1 LDVRVFD
8 EVSAGERQYG
18 RNNRIAVGRLLLHR
32 ERRASAG
39 VVTVGVELTQ
49 TMFEKYNEKA
59 RRALFFARY
68 EASKLGSRVIESEHI
83 LLGVL
88 REGEE
93 IIKEIFSRFNVK
105 PEQIRREVEG
115 DRLFVDR
122 ISSSAEL
129 PLSEESKKILAYA
142 AHEAESM
149 LHQYV
154 GTEHLLIGILRVE
167 SSTAA
172 RILTAKGLNV
182 YGVRE
187 ETISILKEREADK
200 QKKELPFLA
209 EYARDLTAMA
219 HQAQFDPLIGREKE
233 VERIIQI
240 LSRRTKNNPILLGE
254 PGVGKTAI
262 VEGLAQR
269 IVDGNVPLFIAN
281 KRILSLDLSLIV
293 AGTKYRGQFEERLKG
308 IIKELK
314 ENTDII
320 IFIDE
325 IHSLIGAGSAEG
337 SLDAANILK
346 PALSRG
352 EISCVGATTIREY
365 RRYIE
370 KDRSLLRRFQAINV
384 APPSEDETLQI
395 LEGVKERYEAFH
407 KVKYSDTAIRSA
419 VYQSNRYITD
429 RFFPDKAIDIL
440 DEAGAKVKLRRV
452 ADTQNLRRLESEI
465 RSIVK
470 EMKKA
475 ISDKDFEKAVFLR
488 EREIELKEE
497 IERFKAERETV
508 GDEMMEVTKKDVE
521 EIISSWTDIPVTSI
535 EADEAA
541 KLINMEEIL
550 MRRVVGQDKAIK
562 AISRAIRRSRLGVA
576 SPNRPMGSF
585 IFLGSSGVGKTEV
598 ARRLAEFLFGSQKHL
613 IRFDMSEYMEKHA
626 VSKLIGSPPGYVG
639 HEEGGQL
646 TERVRRNPYAVVL
659 LDEIEKAHPDIA
671 NILLQILEDGILT
684 DSLGNQVDFRNTL
697 IIMTSNLGTRF
708 LATKGHMG
716 FREKSFEADLKSTEA
731 LIHMELKREFS
742 PEFINR
748 IDDIIIFNP
757 LTQTELRQIC
767 RLLVDDVNQALI
779 HKNVHISIDDT
790 VVDWLL
796 KRAEEESNS
805 GARPLRRAIQRHI
818 EDEISEFMIRQKDS
832 VPERIEFLMNGDEIV
847 LVASPKDVDLIAN

>member
-1 LDVRVFD
+1 
-8 EVSAGERQYG
+8 
-18 RNNRIAVGRLLLHR
+18 
-32 ERRASAG
+32 
-39 VVTVGVELTQ
+39 
-49 TMFEKYNEKA
+49 MFEKYNEKA

-219 HQAQFDPLIGREKE
+219 HSQQFDPLIGREKE

-314 ENTDII
+314 ENQDII

-352 EISCVGATTIREY
+352 EISCIGATTIREY

-370 KDRSLLRRFQAINV
+370 KDRSLLRRFQAIIVN
-384 APPSEDETLQI
+384 PPTEDETLQI
-395 LEGVKERYEAFH
+395 LEGVKERYESFH
-407 KVKYSDTAIRSA
+407 KVKYSDTAIKSA

-452 ADTQNLRRLESEI
+452 ADTQNLRRLEAET

-497 IERFKAERETV
+497 IERFKAEREMV
-508 GDEMMEVTKKDVE
+508 GDEMMEVTQRDVE

-550 MRRVVGQDKAIK
+550 MRRIVGQDKAIR

-646 TERVRRNPYAVVL
+646 TERVRRNPYSVVL

-697 IIMTSNLGTRF
+697 IIMTSNLGTRY

-716 FREKSFEADLKSTEA
+716 FREKGELADQKSAEQ
-731 LIHMELKREFS
+731 LIHTELKREFS

-748 IDDIIIFNP
+748 IDEVIIFNP
-757 LTQTELRQIC
+757 LTDLELRAIC
-767 RLLVDDVNQALI
+767 QLLIDDVNHALV
-779 HKNVHISIDDT
+779 HKNVQIGVDES
-790 VVDWLL
+790 VVVWLL
-796 KRAEEESNS
+796 GKAREESNS
-805 GARPLRRAIQRHI
+805 GARPLRRAIQRYI
-818 EDEISEFMIRQKDS
+818 EDELSEYMIRHKDA
-832 VPERIEFLMNGDEIV
+832 VPERIDFTMNGDEV
-847 LVASPKDVDLIAN
+847 LLIPKGVEETITN

>member
-1 LDVRVFD
+1 
-8 EVSAGERQYG
+8 
-18 RNNRIAVGRLLLHR
+18 
-32 ERRASAG
+32 
-39 VVTVGVELTQ
+39 
-49 TMFEKYNEKA
+49 MFEKYNEKA

-219 HQAQFDPLIGREKE
+219 HQQQFDPLIGREKE

-370 KDRSLLRRFQAINV
+370 KDRSLLRRFQAIIVN
-384 APPSEDETLQI
+384 PPNEEETFQI
-395 LEGVKERYEAFH
+395 LEGVKERYENFH
-407 KVKYSDTAIRSA
+407 KVKYSDQAIRSA

-429 RFFPDKAIDIL
+429 RFFPDKAIDII

-452 ADTQNLRRLESEI
+452 ADTQNLRRLEAEI

-497 IERFKAERETV
+497 IERFKSERESV
-508 GDEMMEVTKKDVE
+508 GDEFMEVTKRDIE

-541 KLINMEEIL
+541 KLMNMEEIL
-550 MRRVVGQDKAIK
+550 MRRIVGQDKAIK

-598 ARRLAEFLFGSQKHL
+598 ARRLAEFLFGSQKNL

-646 TERVRRNPYAVVL
+646 TERVRRNPYSVVL
-659 LDEIEKAHPDIA
+659 LDEIEKAHPDIS
-671 NILLQILEDGILT
+671 NLLLQILEDGILT

-697 IIMTSNLGTRF
+697 IIMTSNLGTRH
-708 LATKGHMG
+708 LATRGHLG
-716 FREKSFEADLKSTEA
+716 FREQGGEADQKSAEQ
-731 LIHMELKREFS
+731 LIHTELKREFS

-757 LTQTELRQIC
+757 LTQEELRKIC
-767 RLLVDDVNQALI
+767 RLLVDDVNLALVN
-779 HKNVHISIDDT
+779 KNVHISLDDS

-796 KRAEEESNS
+796 SRAGEEANS

-818 EDEISEFMIRQKDS
+818 EDELSEFMIRQKET
-832 VPERIEFLMNGDEIV
+832 VPEHIEFTMNGDEV
-847 LVASPKDVDLIAN
+847 LLVPRAVELTP

>member
-1 LDVRVFD
+1 
-8 EVSAGERQYG
+8 
-18 RNNRIAVGRLLLHR
+18 
-32 ERRASAG
+32 
-39 VVTVGVELTQ
+39 
-49 TMFEKYNEKA
+49 MFEKYNEKA

-172 RILTAKGLNV
+172 RILTSKGLNV

-209 EYARDLTAMA
+209 EYARDLTQMA

-240 LSRRTKNNPILLGE
+240 LSRRTKNNPVLIGE

-269 IVDGNVPLFIAN
+269 ISDGDVPPFLAQ

-314 ENTDII
+314 ENPDII

-352 EISCVGATTIREY
+352 EISCIGATTIREY

-370 KDRSLLRRFQAINV
+370 KDLSLLRRFQAITVN
-384 APPSEDETLQI
+384 PQTEDETLQI
-395 LEGVKERYEAFH
+395 LEGVKERYENFH
-407 KVKYSDTAIRSA
+407 KVKYSDHAIRSA

-440 DEAGAKVKLRRV
+440 DEAGAKVKLKRV
-452 ADTQNLRRLESEI
+452 ADTQNLRKLELEI
-465 RSIVK
+465 RQIVK

-497 IERFKAERETV
+497 IERTKAQTAERSEATQ
-508 GDEMMEVTKKDVE
+508 EVTRRDIE
-521 EIISSWTDIPVTSI
+521 EIISSWTGIPVASL
-535 EADEAA
+535 E
-541 KLINMEEIL
+541 MEEAEKL
-550 MRRVVGQDKAIK
+550 LHMEDAPRRRIVGQDAAIVGVSK
-562 AISRAIRRSRLGVA
+562 AIRRSRLGVNN
-576 SPNRPMGSF
+576 PNRPMGSF
-585 IFLGSSGVGKTEV
+585 IFLGPSGVGKTEV
-598 ARRLAEFLFGSQKHL
+598 ARRLAEFLFENPKSL
-613 IRFDMSEYMEKHA
+613 VRFDMSEYMEKHA

-639 HEEGGQL
+639 HEDGGQL
-646 TERVRRNPYAVVL
+646 TERIRRNPYSVIL
-659 LDEIEKAHPDIA
+659 FDEIEKAHPDIA
-671 NILLQILEDGILT
+671 NLLLQILEDGILT
-684 DSLGNQVDFRNTL
+684 DAYGNVVDFKNTL
-697 IIMTSNLGTRF
+697 IIMTSNIGTKHLVNRTRLGF
-708 LATKGHMG
+708 GGTK
-716 FREKSFEADLKSTEA
+716 EIQNTKEIEDLVLK
-731 LIHMELKREFS
+731 ELKRDFS

-748 IDDIIIFNP
+748 IDDIIVFHP
-757 LTQTELRQIC
+757 LTRPDLAKIC
-767 RLLVDDVNQALI
+767 RLLIDDVN
-779 HKNVHISIDDT
+779 T
-790 VVDWLL
+790 
-796 KRAEEESNS
+796 
-805 GARPLRRAIQRHI
+805 
-818 EDEISEFMIRQKDS
+818 
-832 VPERIEFLMNGDEIV
+832 
-847 LVASPKDVDLIAN
+847 